1 MLSPLP
7 GWIVYDEVDLYAQ
20 PTVHDGY
27 IYVYYTAPPLG
38 GLLGIVYDAGSI
50 HRESAGGGPEAAT
63 PD

>member
-27 IYVYYTAPPLG
+27 IYVYYTAPPLVG
-38 GLLGIVYDAGSI
+38 FLGLYTTRVDPSRISGRWSGS
-50 HRESAGGGPEAAT
+50 SNS
-63 PD
+63 